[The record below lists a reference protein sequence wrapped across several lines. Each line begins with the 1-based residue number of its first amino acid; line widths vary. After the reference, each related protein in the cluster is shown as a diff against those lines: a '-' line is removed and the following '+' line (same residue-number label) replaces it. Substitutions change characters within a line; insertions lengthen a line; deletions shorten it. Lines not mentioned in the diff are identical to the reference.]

1 MCTFVHRYLGFV
13 VKTKVTKKGR
23 IPSEETDLNFRDVK
37 KFSGHQYKK
46 TQFGHLA
53 MLYYPNLAYKAALR
67 MFRKELEHTRDLF
80 SALQDMGYEGKERL
94 LSPRQVRV
102 IEEYLGEA

>member
-1 MCTFVHRYLGFV
+1 
-13 VKTKVTKKGR
+13 
-23 IPSEETDLNFRDVK
+23 
-37 KFSGHQYKK
+37 
-46 TQFGHLA
+46 

-67 MFRKELEHTRDLF
+67 MFRKELEHTRGLF

>member
-1 MCTFVHRYLGFV
+1 MRKQKNSTNILG
-13 VKTKVTKKGR
+13 
-23 IPSEETDLNFRDVK
+23 
-37 KFSGHQYKK
+37 KK

-67 MFRKELEHTRDLF
+67 MFRKELEHTRGLF